1 MLPETKITENIIL
14 KIYEAMLQ
22 RKSNGVL
29 WMWFWMYKNMY
40 VYIATNIKKWKQ
52 VEVASTYKS
61 EMYGQQTKKD
71 AIITEPQDDNIIED
85 SLLEDNC
92 TETSGINC
100 WAYWRSYPEDME
112 RPSSN
117 TWICKL
123 LWSTDGGIK
132 YL

>member
-1 MLPETKITENIIL
+1 MLPETKITEYIIL

-85 SLLEDNC
+85 SLLE
-92 TETSGINC
+92 EF
-100 WAYWRSYPEDME
+100 
-112 RPSSN
+112 
-117 TWICKL
+117 
-123 LWSTDGGIK
+123 
-132 YL
+132 

>member
-52 VEVASTYKS
+52 VEVSSTYKS

-85 SLLEDNC
+85 SLLEDDC

-112 RPSSN
+112 HPSSN
-117 TWICKL
+117 TWIYNL